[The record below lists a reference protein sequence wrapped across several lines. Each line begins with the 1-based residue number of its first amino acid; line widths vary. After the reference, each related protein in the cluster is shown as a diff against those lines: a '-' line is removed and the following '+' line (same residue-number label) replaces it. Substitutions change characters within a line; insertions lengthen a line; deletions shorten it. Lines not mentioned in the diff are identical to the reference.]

1 MIFFMRLG
9 ASGGIGSAISRKFAS
24 EGASVVLV
32 DLNKEGLNEVCE
44 SLTKE
49 YGDKHMQ
56 VCGDVS
62 DSKFAK
68 SIFTKI
74 QVSL

>member
-1 MIFFMRLG
+1 MRIG
-9 ASGGIGSAISRKFAS
+9 AAGEIGSAISRKFAS

-32 DLNKEGLNEVCE
+32 DLNKEGLNKICE

-56 VCGDVS
+56 VCGNIC